1 MANNQNTAKPLKH
14 VLRVGLTGGIGCGK
28 NAVVAYLE
36 SMGALVIDTD
46 LIAHQIT
53 GQDGLA
59 MPAIKSSFGDEFL
72 LPDGSLDRGK
82 MRTLVFSDPKAKLAL
97 EQITHPLIH
106 QKTQEIASEGIKKQ
120 PPYVVFMVPL
130 LIESGQWIHQT
141 PPKIDYVV
149 VVDCSEEL
157 QISRVQA
164 RNQLPIETIQKII
177 ASQASRHERI
187 SVADYVIENNGTLE
201 ELEIESKRLHQIL
214 LRHKSP

>member
-28 NAVVAYLE
+28 NAVAAHLE

-59 MPAIKSSFGDEFL
+59 MPAIKSSFGDDFL
-72 LPDGSLDRGK
+72 LPDGSLDRSK

-120 PPYVVFMVPL
+120 PPYIVFMVPL
-130 LIESGQWIHQT
+130 LIESGQWIHQI

>member
-28 NAVVAYLE
+28 NAVAAHLE

-59 MPAIKSSFGDEFL
+59 MPAIKSSFGDDFL

-82 MRTLVFSDPKAKLAL
+82 MRTLVFSDPKAKLLL

-120 PPYVVFMVPL
+120 PPYIVFMVPL

>member
-1 MANNQNTAKPLKH
+1 
-14 VLRVGLTGGIGCGK
+14 
-28 NAVVAYLE
+28 
-36 SMGALVIDTD
+36 
-46 LIAHQIT
+46 
-53 GQDGLA
+53 
-59 MPAIKSSFGDEFL
+59 
-72 LPDGSLDRGK
+72 
-82 MRTLVFSDPKAKLAL
+82 
-97 EQITHPLIH
+97 
-106 QKTQEIASEGIKKQ
+106 
-120 PPYVVFMVPL
+120 MVPL
-130 LIESGQWIHQT
+130 LIESGQGIYQT

>member
-1 MANNQNTAKPLKH
+1 MANNQNTATPLKH

-28 NAVVAYLE
+28 NAVAAYLE

-59 MPAIKSSFGDEFL
+59 MPAIKFSFGDEFL

-106 QKTQEIASEGIKKQ
+106 QKSQEIASEGIKKQ

-130 LIESGQWIHQT
+130 LIESGQWIHQI

>member
-1 MANNQNTAKPLKH
+1 MANTQRTSEPLKH

-28 NAVVAYLE
+28 NAVAAHLE

-53 GQDGLA
+53 GRDGLA
-59 MPAIKSSFGDEFL
+59 MPAIKTSFGDEFL

-82 MRTLVFSDPKAKLAL
+82 MRALVFSDPKAKLAL
-97 EQITHPLIH
+97 EHITHPLIH
-106 QKTQEIASEGIKKQ
+106 QKSQEIASEGIKKQ

-130 LIESGQWIHQT
+130 LIESGQWINQI
-141 PPKIDYVV
+141 PAKIDYVV

-164 RNQLPIETIQKII
+164 RNQLPVETIRKII
-177 ASQASRHERI
+177 ASQATRHERI
-187 SVADYVIENNGTLE
+187 SVADYVIENNGTLG
-201 ELEIESKRLHQIL
+201 ELEVESKRLHQIL
-214 LRHKSP
+214 LRQKSH